1 MSDRTEKDAKKD
13 KKEEVKPRVRK
24 IIVVPEERAKR
35 GRWITILIFL
45 LTLFFGY
52 AFWQK

>member
-1 MSDRTEKDAKKD
+1 MSNHQEKDAKKE
-13 KKEEVKPRVRK
+13 KREEVKPRMRK
-24 IIVVPEERAKR
+24 IIVAPEERAKR

>member
-1 MSDRTEKDAKKD
+1 MNDRAEKNSKKN
-13 KKEEVKPRVRK
+13 KKEEIKPRVRK
-24 IIVVPEERAKR
+24 IIVAPEEKAKR

-52 AFWQK
+52 AFWQR